1 MLKELLNELQLTAT
15 KLVAVIKTHPVA
27 DIEALYRQGQR
38 RFGENRPKE
47 MAEKHPLLP
56 GDVEWHFIG
65 HLQSSNVKYI
75 APFVNMIHSVESLS
89 LLQEINRQ
97 AAKHD
102 RIIPCLLQFKIAQEE
117 SKYGLDMPGAQALL
131 SLDAFRQMAN
141 IQIAGV
147 MGMATF
153 TEDEDQVRKE
163 FRQLKQYFESLRT
176 DFFAADPGFCEIS
189 MGMSGDYKIAI
200 EEGSTMVR
208 IGSLLFGG

>member
-1 MLKELLNELQLTAT
+1 MLEELLKELQLTAT
-15 KLVAVIKTHPVA
+15 KLVAVTKTHPVA

-47 MAEKHPLLP
+47 MAEKRPQLP
-56 GDVEWHFIG
+56 ADVEWHFIG

-75 APFVNMIHSVESLS
+75 ASFVCMIHSVESLS

-97 AAKHD
+97 ATKHN
-102 RIIPCLLQFKIAQEE
+102 RVIPCLLQFKIAQEE
-117 SKYGLDMPGAQALL
+117 SKYGLELPAARELL
-131 SLDAFRQMAN
+131 ATEAFRQMDH
-141 IQIAGV
+141 IRIAGV

-153 TEDEDQVRKE
+153 TEDEAQIRTE
-163 FRQLKQYFESLRT
+163 FRQLKQYFETLRA

-189 MGMSGDYKIAI
+189 MGMSGDYKIAM

-208 IGSLLFGG
+208 IGSLLF

>member
-15 KLVAVIKTHPVA
+15 KLVAVTKTHPVA

-47 MAEKHPLLP
+47 MAEKQPQLP
-56 GDVEWHFIG
+56 ADVEWHFIG

-75 APFVNMIHSVESLS
+75 APFVSLIHSVESLS

-97 AAKHD
+97 AAKHG

-117 SKYGLDMPGAQALL
+117 SKYGLDMPTARELL
-131 SLDAFRQMAN
+131 ASEAFRQMEH
-141 IQIAGV
+141 IRITGV
-147 MGMATF
+147 MGMATY
-153 TEDEDQVRKE
+153 TEDGEQVRKE
-163 FRQLKQYFESLRT
+163 FRQLKQYFETLRAE
-176 DFFAADPGFCEIS
+176 FFQKDPIFCEIS

-208 IGSLLFGG
+208 IGSLLFE

>member
-1 MLKELLNELQLTAT
+1 MLEELLKELQLTAT
-15 KLVAVIKTHPVA
+15 KLVAVTKTHPVA
-27 DIEALYRQGQR
+27 DIEALYLQGQR

-47 MAEKHPLLP
+47 MVEKRPQLP
-56 GDVEWHFIG
+56 ADVEWHFIG

-75 APFVNMIHSVESLS
+75 ASFVYMIHSVESLS

-97 AAKHD
+97 ATKHN
-102 RIIPCLLQFKIAQEE
+102 RVIPCLLQFKIAQEE
-117 SKYGLDMPGAQALL
+117 SKYGLELPAARELL
-131 SLDAFRQMAN
+131 ATEAFRQMDH
-141 IQIAGV
+141 IRIAGV

-153 TEDEDQVRKE
+153 TEDEAQIRTE
-163 FRQLKQYFESLRT
+163 FRQLKQYFETLRA

-208 IGSLLFGG
+208 IGSLLF

>member
-15 KLVAVIKTHPVA
+15 KLVAVTKTHPVA
-27 DIEALYRQGQR
+27 DIEALYREGQR

-47 MAEKHPLLP
+47 LAEKQPQLP
-56 GDVEWHFIG
+56 ADVEWHFIG

-75 APFVNMIHSVESLS
+75 APFVSMIHSVESLS

-97 AAKHD
+97 AAKHG
-102 RIIPCLLQFKIAQEE
+102 RVIPCLLQFKIAQEE
-117 SKYGLDMPGAQALL
+117 SKYGLDMPAARELL
-131 SLDAFRQMAN
+131 QSEAFRQMDH
-141 IQIAGV
+141 IRIAGV

-163 FRQLKQYFESLRT
+163 FRQLKQYFEALRAE
-176 DFFAADPGFCEIS
+176 FFQNDSVFCEVS

-208 IGSLLFGG
+208 IGSLLFER